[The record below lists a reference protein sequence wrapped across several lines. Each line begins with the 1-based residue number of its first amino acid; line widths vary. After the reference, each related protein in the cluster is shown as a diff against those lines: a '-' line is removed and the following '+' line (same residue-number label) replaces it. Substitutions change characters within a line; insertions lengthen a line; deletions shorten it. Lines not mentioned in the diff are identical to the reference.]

1 RRAEALH
8 HLVAVYAADPRA
20 PKRHGHTAQLNLTC
34 DVATLQ
40 GNDTGRV
47 PTLEGEPISLG
58 RARLLACEAMVIPS
72 VFDYTTGEAIEL
84 GRAKRLPNH
93 ALRRKLELEQPGGC
107 AWSGCRAPIQWTE
120 AHHIRHWVD
129 GGATVAENLILLC
142 RFHHGRIHTPGWT
155 ITKTGPG
162 QALIV
167 HHDGHADTDPEL
179 RCGCADW
186 RTDTDLDHAFAG
198 DVANVFPTGLYPDE
212 WAETLKP
219 DLAEAAEAIEQAR
232 IETEIRAAKGS
243 LKNYVTLLLSARFD
257 RVVPIPMPAMAFDG
271 EFCQVFLG
279 GTAAG
284 RVVAFVE
291 PGGHGQAL
299 CCRSRADPIE
309 DELVV
314 GQGLAAPVHGH
325 EAEQAMLD
333 LVPFRGAG
341 RVVEHDDVHAQLFS
355 QGRQFE
361 FPQVGTVPVGASGVA
376 DQVERFEPG
385 VEVGSFGVPP
395 LPDRVGHELG
405 GLV

>member
-1 RRAEALH
+1 MVAKALTTTLPPPRQDDVDDHGLLPAAANRRAEALH

-20 PKRHGHTAQLNLTC
+20 PRRHGHTAQLNLTC

-40 GNDTGRV
+40 GHDTGRV

-72 VFDYTTGEAIEL
+72 VFEYAAGEAIEL

-120 AHHIRHWVD
+120 AHHITHWVD

-232 IETEIRAAKGS
+232 IETEIRAARAK
-243 LKNYVTLLLSARFD
+243 LRAKFAAPQPT
-257 RVVPIPMPAMAFDG
+257 P
-271 EFCQVFLG
+271 
-279 GTAAG
+279 TAAPPPTSTT
-284 RVVAFVE
+284 A
-291 PGGHGQAL
+291 PTPDTSL
-299 CCRSRADPIE
+299 TPTPADT
-309 DELVV
+309 
-314 GQGLAAPVHGH
+314 
-325 EAEQAMLD
+325 AEQTATSG
-333 LVPFRGAG
+333 P
-341 RVVEHDDVHAQLFS
+341 ET
-355 QGRQFE
+355 
-361 FPQVGTVPVGASGVA
+361 GTRSETENEQTP
-376 DQVERFEPG
+376 
-385 VEVGSFGVPP
+385 
-395 LPDRVGHELG
+395 
-405 GLV
+405 